1 MSARKIFNYDNL
13 NESKIVKNL
22 KSDDL
27 FENSIS
33 ACGCLFYKIIDNQV
47 ELLLIKYK
55 DPSWPLL
62 DDFGGVIDTTDI
74 SVHQAMVREVSEET
88 NTVISESILNNLIQ
102 STDNHS
108 KFYNNHSKYYVQ
120 LIKLD
125 NDQYNDTTI
134 FGDFEENDKIYRTV
148 KWYKFNDIKN
158 NLSFRLKNN
167 TNLMLYIDGLT

>member
-88 NTVISESILNNLIQ
+88 NTVISESILNNLA
-102 STDNHS
+102 
-108 KFYNNHSKYYVQ
+108 
-120 LIKLD
+120 
-125 NDQYNDTTI
+125 
-134 FGDFEENDKIYRTV
+134 FGFILSPASS
-148 KWYKFNDIKN
+148 N
-158 NLSFRLKNN
+158 NLLAPVPGAYTVSTSEGCSFTTL
-167 TNLMLYIDGLT
+167 